1 MNNPI
6 FLKGEHI
13 IDGLAGMSHE
23 ETKRLLFLKSELFNG
38 DGTPKDVITEE
49 QNSKAQELIVLM
61 RKRNILWYA
70 ILN

>member
-23 ETKRLLFLKSELFNG
+23 ETKRLLSLKTELFNS
-38 DGTPKDVITEE
+38 DGTPKDVITKE

-61 RKRNILWYA
+61 RKRNILWSA
-70 ILN
+70 MLN